1 MTDHLHREGAA
12 AWDIAPAV
20 LSVLEREVKPGSVTL
35 ETGAGRSTVV
45 FARQGARHHCV
56 TPSEDEVARITA
68 HCAAEGVRLDQVSF
82 HVGFSQDVL
91 PRLETPPL
99 DVALID
105 GGHGFPIPA
114 VDWQYIAPKLKVG
127 GVLIIDDVDLWTGS
141 MIVEFLRGEA
151 AWKEEGILRGRSAVF
166 RLVAP
171 FTPHEWTKQPTVVAK
186 SRWTQTRRKAMN
198 ALGLVMSGRI
208 GEIGGKLANERR
220 LAEAAKR
227 DY

>member
-1 MTDHLHREGAA
+1 MSDHLHSEGAA
-12 AWDIAPAV
+12 DWDIAPAV
-20 LSVLEREVKPGSVTL
+20 LAVLENELKAGSVTL

-45 FARQGARHHCV
+45 FAKLGCRHHCV
-56 TPSEDEVARITA
+56 TPSTDEQARITA
-68 HCAAEGVRLDQVSF
+68 ACAREGIAMDKVSF
-82 HVGFSQDVL
+82 HIGFSQDVL

-99 DVALID
+99 DLALID

-127 GVLIIDDVDLWTGS
+127 GLMIIDDVDLWTGA
-141 MIVEFLRGEA
+141 MIVDFLRGEA
-151 AWKEEGILRGRSAVF
+151 AWKEEAILRGRSAVF
-166 RLVAP
+166 RLIAP

-186 SRWTQTRRKAMN
+186 SRFTQARRKAMN
-198 ALGLVMSGRI
+198 ALGMVFSGRI

-220 LAEAAKR
+220 LAEAAKK